1 MRHLQQEY
9 QLNKNVLPLATRSL
23 IFQLVELSL
32 QWVLSSRANVRF
44 TQRTK
49 INYFNLTQFI
59 EQTQQILWWFE
70 IVRVCSTNCV
80 KNLKFATG

>member
-32 QWVLSSRANVRF
+32 QWMLSSRANARF

-49 INYFNLTQFI
+49 INFFNLTQFV
-59 EQTQQILWWFE
+59 EQTL
-70 IVRVCSTNCV
+70 
-80 KNLKFATG
+80 

>member
-9 QLNKNVLPLATRSL
+9 QINKNVLPLATRSL

-32 QWVLSSRANVRF
+32 QWLLSSRAIVRF

-59 EQTQQILWWFE
+59 E
-70 IVRVCSTNCV
+70 
-80 KNLKFATG
+80 

>member
-32 QWVLSSRANVRF
+32 QRMLSSRANVRF
-44 TQRTK
+44 TQRSK
-49 INYFNLTQFI
+49 INNFNLTQFI
-59 EQTQQILWWFE
+59 EQTPFYFGT
-70 IVRVCSTNCV
+70 V
-80 KNLKFATG
+80 

>member
-32 QWVLSSRANVRF
+32 QRMLSSRANVRF
-44 TQRTK
+44 TQRSK
-49 INYFNLTQFI
+49 INNFNLTQFI
-59 EQTQQILWWFE
+59 EQTRKTISREAYFLLF
-70 IVRVCSTNCV
+70 
-80 KNLKFATG
+80 LLPFG

>member
-9 QLNKNVLPLATRSL
+9 QINKNVLPLATRSL

-32 QWVLSSRANVRF
+32 QWLLSSRAIVRF

-59 EQTQQILWWFE
+59 EQTH
-70 IVRVCSTNCV
+70 RP
-80 KNLKFATG
+80 K